1 VDSSRV
7 IDQREN
13 DEHCWEQAVDGEV
26 TADVLDHL
34 SRCAECRVRAL
45 SMRSAAR
52 IAQAW
57 IPPAPDCLD
66 VRVLAAVEAE
76 RQSRRLRFGRRPAAN
91 TRKRPRVG
99 GLRRPRVGGLRR
111 PPILVGAIALV
122 AVVIAMLVVTRPP
135 PLVTD
140 QSQAVNVR
148 PLSGYCTPSHQLTVA
163 GVWSG
168 REGSDF
174 ARVLGAFEQRTGINV
189 TYAYETHSI
198 ATKLQN
204 LIRQGCAP
212 DVALLPQPGTMKEL
226 AAAGDLKP
234 LDSKVAAMIRH
245 NYSAAWRRLGTE
257 DGRLYG
263 VWFKGAAKSMI
274 WYRPAAFRAAGIT
287 HVPRTWQQLLSDS
300 KRLHRAG
307 IQPFAIGGGDG
318 WTLTDWFS
326 NLYLATAGPIRY
338 QELADN
344 RIKWTSPSVK
354 HALNLLSQIIGN
366 PSISGTRQ
374 ASARVTFPHS
384 VRDVFGPQPKAAMVF
399 EGDFVSSFLPHT
411 KTGLDARFFNFPGL
425 RPEKAPPIEVGGDV
439 AVVLTSSPAAQK
451 LAAFLA
457 SPAAAEVWIRRG
469 GFISPNRGVSVS
481 AYPNDLL
488 RRLSRRLVDARSI
501 RFGLSDQEPA
511 AFGSDPY
518 QGMWSIF
525 QAFLAHPHE
534 QKTVMQ
540 RLEIGATA
548 AAKCERAVGG
558 DC

>member
-1 VDSSRV
+1 MDGSGVTDAPQG
-7 IDQREN
+7 DN
-13 DEHCWEQAVDGEV
+13 HCWERAVDGEV
-26 TADVLDHL
+26 TADVLEHL
-34 SRCAECRVRAL
+34 ASCRECQELAL

-52 IAQAW
+52 IAQAS
-57 IPPAPDCLD
+57 IPCAPECLD
-66 VRVLAAVEAE
+66 VRVLAAIESE
-76 RQSRRLRFGRRPAAN
+76 RRSLRTPSIRFALKLAARGRHAVRRGRPS
-91 TRKRPRVG
+91 
-99 GLRRPRVGGLRR
+99 
-111 PPILVGAIALV
+111 ILVGAAALIA
-122 AVVIAMLVVTRPP
+122 AVVAMLVITKPT

-140 QSQAVNVR
+140 QSQAVTVR
-148 PLSGYCTPSHQLTVA
+148 PLSGNCTRSHQLTVA

-168 REGSDF
+168 KEGSDF

-204 LIRQGCAP
+204 LIQEDCAP

-226 AAAGDLKP
+226 AAAGALKP
-234 LDSKVAAMIRH
+234 LDNKVASIVRR
-245 NYSAAWRRLGTE
+245 NYSGAWRQLGTE

-274 WYRPAAFRAAGIT
+274 WYRPAAFLAAGIRS
-287 HVPRTWQQLLSDS
+287 VPRSWQQLLIDA
-300 KRLHRAG
+300 KRLRRTG

-326 NLYLATAGPIRY
+326 NIYLATAGPIRY

-344 RIKWTSPSVK
+344 RIKWTTPSVK
-354 HALNLLSQIIGN
+354 HALSLLSQIIGD
-366 PSISGTRQ
+366 PSISGSRI
-374 ASARVTFPHS
+374 ASARTTFPLS
-384 VRDVFGPQPKAAMVF
+384 VRDVFGSHPKAAMVF

-411 KTGLDARFFNFPGL
+411 KTGADARFFNFPGM
-425 RPEKAPPIEVGGDV
+425 RPEQAAPIEVGGDV
-439 AVVLTSSPAAQK
+439 AVVLTSSPAAQR

-457 SPAAAEVWIRRG
+457 SPAAAEVWIRQG
-469 GFISPNRGVSVS
+469 GFISPNRGVGVD

-488 RRLSRRLVDARSI
+488 RRLARRLVGAQSV

-525 QAFLAHPHE
+525 QAFLAHPNE
-534 QKTVMQ
+534 QTKITQ